1 MAFKDIDQRLIDEC
15 SKNIIDLDKIKSMI
29 SNGADINA
37 FDEEYEQELY
47 NSILDYYI
55 DEEQPSLFNLYEI
68 TKLFTESNLILN
80 QKPEDSDYFIPDRF
94 RFLPPTKIS
103 IDIFKMLL
111 SKGKF
116 SFDDLDNIINNATL
130 DLHLGEFYFYEDTQ
144 YSKEDSINYYLELI
158 YWACGYNV
166 KVYPQKCE
174 KDLLLF
180 DWFNREKN
188 KVELVRENRS
198 TSVFVKS
205 LETYQRTEIQG
216 WSMKY

>member
-15 SKNIIDLDKIKSMI
+15 SKNIIDLDKIKSLI

-55 DEEQPSLFNLYEI
+55 DEEQPNLFNLYEI

-116 SFDDLDNIINNATL
+116 SFDDLHNIINNATL
-130 DLHLGEFYFYEDTQ
+130 DLHLGEFYFYDDTQ

>member
-15 SKNIIDLDKIKSMI
+15 SKNIIDLDKIKSLI

-55 DEEQPSLFNLYEI
+55 DEEERNLFNLYEI

-111 SKGKF
+111 SKGNF

-198 TSVFVKS
+198 TSVFVED
-205 LETYQRTEIQG
+205 LETRQRTEIQG
-216 WSMKY
+216 WTMKY

>member
-15 SKNIIDLDKIKSMI
+15 SKNIIDLDKIKSLI

-55 DEEQPSLFNLYEI
+55 DEEQPNLFNLYEI

-198 TSVFVKS
+198 TLVFVKS